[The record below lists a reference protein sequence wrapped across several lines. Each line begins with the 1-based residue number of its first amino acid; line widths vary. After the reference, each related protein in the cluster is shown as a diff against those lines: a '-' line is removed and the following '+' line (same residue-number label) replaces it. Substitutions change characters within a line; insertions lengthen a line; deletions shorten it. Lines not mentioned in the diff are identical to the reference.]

1 VFHRRFPIAAG
12 VAALLSP
19 LAVEQARAQSAPA
32 SPAAA
37 SQLAPVVV
45 TARPIGSDLFELVDP
60 VNVLEGQGLRMKT
73 QPTLGETLS
82 QEVGVS
88 SSYFGP
94 NASRPIIRGLGG
106 FDIRLLNN
114 GVGLLDASAS
124 SPDHAVAV
132 APIAVDRIEVIRGP
146 AAVMYGGAAVGGVVN
161 TIDGRIPQAAFDRP
175 VSGTAN
181 YRFDGSN
188 NGQSGEARL
197 DGGNDRIALHAD
209 AFTTSNQNLKIPGY
223 AWRPS
228 VQATRGEPG
237 PYGVLPN
244 SQGESNGGAL
254 GASLLFGEKGYAG
267 ISYSQFNSNYGTVA
281 EPDVTIDMK
290 RWSWNFA
297 GELRDTVPYFEAVK
311 VKYAYNDYRHT
322 EFEGAE
328 AGTLFASNG
337 YNLRVEGQ
345 HRPIGDVRGAIGF
358 ESANVKFSASGDE
371 AFVPSTRT
379 TTNAGFIYEELER
392 GAWKFSAGGR
402 IEGTKVDAQP
412 FDAAGL
418 PGDSRSFTP
427 KSGALGVFHT
437 LSPQWGV
444 GVNYAY
450 TQRAPSF
457 QELYADGPHVAT
469 NAFEV
474 GNRGFSTVT
483 SNAVDATLKWQRQRF
498 VSTLGAFYNR
508 FSNYI
513 GLFPTG
519 VLRDPETRGVVDP
532 ATATPDELAESIEQ
546 YDYQQV
552 KARFYGLEAQV
563 TLPVHESGGNLWTLS
578 LQADYVNARDTT
590 NGQPLPL
597 IPPVRVGATIG
608 YERDRFTASLGG
620 LFAASQTRVP
630 DNATETPG
638 WANVFATAAYRLQRI
653 AGIDFEAFLRGN
665 NLLDQEIRYSTSYL
679 KDLAPLG
686 RRSVVVGLRGAF

>member
-1 VFHRRFPIAAG
+1 MPFRRTPIAAG
-12 VAALLSP
+12 VVAVLSSV
-19 LAVEQARAQSAPA
+19 LAEEVRAQTAVV
-32 SPAAA
+32 
-37 SQLAPVVV
+37 SQPLAPVVV
-45 TARPIGSDLFELVDP
+45 TARPLGSELFDLVDP
-60 VNVLEGQGLRMKT
+60 VNVLEGPALRSRI

-82 QEVGVS
+82 SEVGVS

-114 GVGLLDASAS
+114 GIGLLDASAS

-146 AAVMYGGAAVGGVVN
+146 AAVMYGGGAVGGVVN
-161 TIDGRIPQAAFDRP
+161 TIDGRIPQQAPLQP
-175 VSGTAN
+175 VSGAAN
-181 YRFDGSN
+181 YRFDAAN

-197 DGGNDRIALHAD
+197 NAGNDRIAVHVD
-209 AFTTSNQNLKIPGY
+209 GFTTNNQNLKIPGS

-228 VQATRGEPG
+228 VQAARGEPG

-244 SQGESNGGAL
+244 SAGSSDGGAA
-254 GASLLFGEKGYAG
+254 GASLLFGDKGYAG
-267 ISYSQFNSNYGTVA
+267 VSYSRFNTNYGTVA
-281 EPDVTIDMK
+281 EPDVTIDLR
-290 RWSWNFA
+290 RWAWNFA
-297 GELRDTVPYFEAVK
+297 GELRNTVPFFEAVK
-311 VKYAYNDYRHT
+311 VKYGYNNYRHT

-345 HRPIGDVRGAIGF
+345 HAPIGKVSGAIGF
-358 ESANVKFSASGDE
+358 ESANVRFSASGAE

-379 TTNAGFIYEELER
+379 RTNAGFIYEELPW

-402 IEGTKVDAQP
+402 IEYTEVDAAA
-412 FDAAGL
+412 FDAAAL
-418 PGDSRSFTP
+418 PEDSRSFTP
-427 KSGALGVFHT
+427 ASGALGAFYAF
-437 LSPQWGV
+437 SREWGI

-474 GNRGFSTVT
+474 GDRNFSTVS
-483 SNAVDATLKWQRQRF
+483 SNAVDVTLKWQQRAF

-513 GLFPTG
+513 GLSPTG
-519 VLRDPETRGVVDP
+519 VLRDPATRGVVDP
-532 ATATPDELAESIEQ
+532 ATATPEELDEAIEQ
-546 YDYQQV
+546 FDYRQV
-552 KARFYGLEAQV
+552 KARFYGIEGQV
-563 TLPVHESGGNLWTLS
+563 TLPVYERNGELWTLQ

-590 NGQPLPL
+590 NSQPLPF
-597 IPPVRVGATIG
+597 IPPVRVGGSLG
-608 YERDRFTASLGG
+608 YQRDRVAASVGG
-620 LFAASQTRVP
+620 LFAAAQTRVP
-630 DNATETPG
+630 DNLTETPG
-638 WANVFATAAYRLQRI
+638 WANVFATASYRLQRI
-653 AGIDFEAFLRGN
+653 ANVELELFVRAN
-665 NLLDQEIRYSTSYL
+665 NLLDQDIRYSTSFL
-679 KDLAPLG
+679 KDLAPIG
-686 RRSVVVGLRGAF
+686 RRAALAGVRGTF

>member
-1 VFHRRFPIAAG
+1 M
-12 VAALLSP
+12 
-19 LAVEQARAQSAPA
+19 
-32 SPAAA
+32 
-37 SQLAPVVV
+37 
-45 TARPIGSDLFELVDP
+45 TARPIGSELFELVDP
-60 VNVLEGQGLRMKT
+60 VNVVEGRGLRMKT

-88 SSYFGP
+88 STYFGP

-106 FDIRLLNN
+106 FDVRLLSN

-161 TIDGRIPQAAFDRP
+161 TIDGRIPQSVPDRP

-181 YRFDGSN
+181 YRFDGAS

-197 DGGNDRIALHAD
+197 DGGDDRIALHAD

-228 VQATRGEPG
+228 VQATRGAPG

-244 SQGESNGGAL
+244 SQGESSGGAV
-254 GASLLFGEKGYAG
+254 GASLLFGDKGYAG
-267 ISYSQFNSNYGTVA
+267 LSYSQFNTNYGSVA

-290 RWSWNFA
+290 RWAWNFA
-297 GELRDTVPYFEAVK
+297 GELRNTIPYFDAVK
-311 VKYAYNDYRHT
+311 VKYGYNNYEHT
-322 EFEGAE
+322 EFESAVP
-328 AGTLFASNG
+328 GTVFASNG

-358 ESANVKFSASGDE
+358 ESANVKFSASGLE
-371 AFVPSTRT
+371 AFVPSTQT
-379 TTNAGFIYEELER
+379 VTNAGFLYEEIER

-402 IEGTKVDAQP
+402 LEATKVDAQP
-412 FDAAGL
+412 FAVAGL

-427 KSGALGVFHT
+427 KSGALGAFYT
-437 LSPQWGV
+437 IDPQWGV

-469 NAFEV
+469 NAFEI
-474 GNRGFSTVT
+474 GDRNFSTVT
-483 SNAVDATLKWQRQRF
+483 SNAVDATLKWQQRRF

-519 VLRDPETRGVVDP
+519 ILRDAETRAVVDP
-532 ATATPDELAESIEQ
+532 ATATQAEIDAALQ
-546 YDYQQV
+546 QFNYQQV
-552 KARFYGLEAQV
+552 QARFYGLEGQV

-590 NGQPLPL
+590 NDQPLPL
-597 IPPVRVGATIG
+597 IPPVRVGATVG
-608 YERDRFTASLGG
+608 YERDRFSASLGG
-620 LFAASQTRVP
+620 LFAAAQTRVP
-630 DNATETPG
+630 ANITETPG

-665 NLLDQEIRYSTSYL
+665 NLLDQDIRYSTSYL